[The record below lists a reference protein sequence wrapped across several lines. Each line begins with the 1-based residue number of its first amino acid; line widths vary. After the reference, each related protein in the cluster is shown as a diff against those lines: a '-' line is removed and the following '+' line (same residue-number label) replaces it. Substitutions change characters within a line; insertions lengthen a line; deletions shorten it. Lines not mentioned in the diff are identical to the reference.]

1 MKLVNTLG
9 NLTLTKGGGKMRIL
23 PVFKGYTV
31 DVRLKQFRKIVKQ
44 SKFFAGI
51 EYLDFD
57 TDKGDVILTRYI
69 KSLKVDSPEFKE
81 VCNIF

>member
-1 MKLVNTLG
+1 MHLG
-9 NLTLTKGGGKMRIL
+9 PGEALIRKDNKMIRQL

-31 DVRLKQFRKIVKQ
+31 DVRLKQFRRIVKQ
-44 SKFFAGI
+44 SKSFAGI

-57 TDKGDVILTRYI
+57 TDKGDIILTRYI
-69 KSLKVDSPEFKE
+69 KSLKIDSPEFKE

>member
-1 MKLVNTLG
+1 MQLG
-9 NLTLTKGGGKMRIL
+9 PGEALIRKDNKMRIL
-23 PVFKGYTV
+23 PVYKGWTV

-69 KSLKVDSPEFKE
+69 KSLKVDSSEFKE

>member
-1 MKLVNTLG
+1 VHWGPGEALIRKDN
-9 NLTLTKGGGKMRIL
+9 KMRIL
-23 PVFKGYTV
+23 PVYKGWTV

-44 SKFFAGI
+44 SKSFAGI

-57 TDKGDVILTRYI
+57 TDKGDIILTRYI
-69 KSLKVDSPEFKE
+69 KSLKIDSSEFKE